1 MPLCKLFNQKFV
13 SCSVI
18 AILFVVFTASCSQSA
33 DTDAVCDSAE
43 RWNEAS
49 TGFAEISSDFET
61 TSPGRLREVFSE
73 LVSTLSS
80 MSEFAPPRIY
90 VSIAQLAETYES
102 FASALEAI
110 DWQGGMIAKDAS
122 ATSAA
127 VRLTSDEIE
136 QAQTDLGDF
145 IDTECQVEIKNVI
158 IKLPSV
164 GTTLPDPLVQ
174 DETQE
179 LPDVSADNEQSV
191 AASFGFLVVERFGVA
206 ITNEQALCIGTALI
220 SKNIIN
226 NSQLDA
232 NYWNMV
238 QQTFDECLV
247 SINVAESLQK

>member
-1 MPLCKLFNQKFV
+1 MSLCKRFSQRTLRW
-13 SCSVI
+13 SI
-18 AILFVVFTASCSQSA
+18 AILFAVFTASCSQSA
-33 DTDAVCDSAE
+33 DTDAVCDLADQ
-43 RWNEAS
+43 WNAAS
-49 TGFAEISSDFET
+49 TGFADISSDLET

-73 LVSTLSS
+73 LVSTLST

-90 VSIAQLAETYES
+90 VSIAKLAETYES

-110 DWQGGMIAKDAS
+110 DWQGGMISKDAA

-127 VRLTSDEIE
+127 VRLSSNEIE
-136 QAQTDLGDF
+136 LAQADLGEF

-158 IKLPSV
+158 NKLPSV

-179 LPDVSADNEQSV
+179 LPDVSSDNAQSV
-191 AASFGFLVVERFGVA
+191 ASSFGFLVVERFGVA

-220 SKNIIN
+220 EKNIIN

>member
-1 MPLCKLFNQKFV
+1 MTLCNRFSQRIIF
-13 SCSVI
+13 SWSI
-18 AILFVVFTASCSQSA
+18 AILFALFTASCSQSA
-33 DTDAVCDSAE
+33 DTDAVCDSAD
-43 RWNEAS
+43 RWNSAS
-49 TGFAEISSDFET
+49 TGFAEISSDLDT

-73 LVSTLSS
+73 LVSTLST

-90 VSIAQLAETYES
+90 VSIAKLAETYES

-110 DWQGGMIAKDAS
+110 DWQSGMISKDAA

-127 VRLTSDEIE
+127 VRLSSNEIE
-136 QAQTDLGDF
+136 LAQADLGEF

-158 IKLPSV
+158 NKLPSV

-174 DETQE
+174 DENLE